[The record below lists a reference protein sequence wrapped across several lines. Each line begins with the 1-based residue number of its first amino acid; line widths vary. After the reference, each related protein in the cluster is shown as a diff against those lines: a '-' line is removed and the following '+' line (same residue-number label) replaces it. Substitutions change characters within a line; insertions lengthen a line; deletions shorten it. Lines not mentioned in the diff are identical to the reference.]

1 MENQNAPMAGL
12 FDALSK
18 AQAEFPKIVKNKYYK
33 LQGTKIN
40 YADLESILSTVRPI
54 LNQHGLSLTQ
64 TLQGETTNLGVAVE
78 TVIHYKDGASLHCG
92 FITIPASK
100 GVNVAQSLGS
110 AITYARRYSLC
121 AALGIATDDDDDGV
135 GFVPQQPVRRSNDY
149 ITIGNKQY
157 AKQAYE
163 DFLET
168 ARAQAN
174 SGAYETWFMAERDK
188 KNPFLSILRQS
199 TEHEQLKALS
209 VKAQR
214 GE

>member
-1 MENQNAPMAGL
+1 M
-12 FDALSK
+12 
-18 AQAEFPKIVKNKYYK
+18 
-33 LQGTKIN
+33 
-40 YADLESILSTVRPI
+40 
-54 LNQHGLSLTQ
+54 
-64 TLQGETTNLGVAVE
+64 
-78 TVIHYKDGASLHCG
+78 
-92 FITIPASK
+92 
-100 GVNVAQSLGS
+100 NVAQSLGS

-135 GFVPQQPVRRSNDY
+135 GSVPQQPARRSNDY

-188 KNPFLSILRQS
+188 KNPFLSVLRQS
-199 TEHEQLKALS
+199 AEHEQLKALS
-209 VKAQR
+209 IKAQQ